1 MGFDKL
7 LNFLIK
13 NLNYDTI
20 ENININSNIRK
31 IIVNHIMFDISFL
44 IYQNLIEIENEI
56 NNIIKIILALPFN
69 FNNTKIQERV
79 SEILLL
85 NHWSWI
91 TFDFDGINEE
101 EIINNFLKKISYDKI
116 DNYIIIDKIIIIK
129 IFNKII
135 DYIDKIHNIDLLK
148 SINIIFDGIPSFS
161 KILEQRR
168 RRIRNYLETCERK
181 NRFEKYFNIDNTFQ
195 DHNDFTY
202 DYFKWLKLRF
212 TIDKSFGPT
221 SLLIKNLE
229 IYLYE
234 NLKLKYNN
242 ILIFISNGHIN
253 GEADYKI
260 FKTIYNNKYSG
271 DISIHTIDSDLIHEI
286 LVQQNYYNIKNIDLN
301 VSVIK
306 YNLKNNQI
314 QYINA
319 QNIITNIEKIYIE
332 KNGNYFNNYII
343 YDLCLIFLFFGNDHL
358 PSSFEIG
365 PELSLEYYL
374 KIHSTVFKNN
384 NYIITLVDDKIN
396 FSFENF
402 CIFLKEIYKRIEL
415 NKTKIIIGRYFKIN
429 YNITT
434 FLIDKLELN
443 FEKILLLSKK
453 LLFDNGKNNNDLDE
467 DDLRYKLIQK
477 YDNLQF
483 PFDYNNLSNTTK
495 NECTQN
501 LDKLL
506 TILDISDTENNFC
519 GLPIYIKT
527 FSLITNNNYQ
537 NLYLNFIENISIELE
552 KQYPIIYD
560 YFDINNVLNNAVS
573 DNNLDMIKSYIKKI
587 YHLVITLFGNM
598 ANYNSNNFTYYK
610 YYLTPYIN
618 DIVFFLEN
626 NNDLND
632 NYNKEID
639 DETVSTENYLNSINH
654 YIIITPFLKDITREK
669 YSVEFYY
676 LIKKINL
683 TNFWF
688 ENNNFQ
694 HKDFDINE
702 LLKEWFNALLTL
714 NNKLEIE
721 LQPFIII

>member
-69 FNNTKIQERV
+69 FNNTKIQERI

-85 NHWSWI
+85 NHWSWF

-195 DHNDFTY
+195 DHNDVTY

-402 CIFLKEIYKRIEL
+402 CIFLKEIYKKIDL

-483 PFDYNNLSNTTK
+483 PFDYNNLSHTTK
-495 NECTQN
+495 NECTQV

-639 DETVSTENYLNSINH
+639 DETVSTDNYLNSINH

-669 YSVEFYY
+669 YSVEFYF